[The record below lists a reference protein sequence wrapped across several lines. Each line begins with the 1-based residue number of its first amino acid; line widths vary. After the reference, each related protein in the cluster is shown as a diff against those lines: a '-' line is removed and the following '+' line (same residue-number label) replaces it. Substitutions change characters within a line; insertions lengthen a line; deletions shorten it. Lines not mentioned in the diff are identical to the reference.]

1 MKSEEF
7 IREVD
12 EDLRR
17 DQLKKLWLRYGSLLV
32 GLAVLLVAGT
42 AGKVAWDH
50 WRQQERAAEA
60 LRFVTAEDALT
71 AARDA
76 EAADQFAA
84 LAANGK
90 TGFAA
95 LARLKEAEA
104 KLALKDQPA
113 AVAAL
118 DGLGTAKSDGPILSE
133 LGVLLSAERQLATAD
148 PGELTRALEPLAT
161 ADAPWRNQA
170 RELLALVAIQTGDLD
185 KARQIL
191 GELSKEVGV
200 PPSQQRRA
208 EELLQAIGG
217 SAPQANS

>member
-17 DQLKKLWLRYGSLLV
+17 DQMKKLWLRYGSALV
-32 GLAVLLVAGT
+32 GLAVLVVAGT

-60 LRFVTAEDALT
+60 LQFAAAEDALS

-84 LAANGK
+84 LAADGK
-90 TGFAA
+90 TGFVA
-95 LARLKEAEA
+95 LSRLKEAEA
-104 KLALKDQPA
+104 KLALKDQPGA
-113 AVAAL
+113 IAAL
-118 DGLGTAKSDGPILSE
+118 VDLSAITNDGPILRD
-133 LGVLLSAERQLATAD
+133 LGVLLAAERQLDSAD
-148 PGELTRALEPLAT
+148 PAELTRTLEPLAT

-170 RELLALVAIQTGDLD
+170 RELLALVAIRAGDLD

-191 GELSKEVGV
+191 VELSKEVGV

-208 EELLQAIGG
+208 DELLQAIGG
-217 SAPQANS
+217 PTAQASS

>member
-17 DQLKKLWLRYGSLLV
+17 DQMKKLWLRYGSVLIA
-32 GLAVLLVAGT
+32 LAVLAVAGT

-60 LRFVTAEDALT
+60 LRFVAADDALE
-71 AARDA
+71 AARDK

-84 LAANGK
+84 LAAEGK
-90 TGFAA
+90 TGFVA

-104 KLALKDQPA
+104 KLALKDQPGA
-113 AVAAL
+113 ITAL
-118 DGLGTAKSDGPILSE
+118 DDLSATANDGPILRE
-133 LGVLLSAERQLATAD
+133 LGVLLAAERQLETAD
-148 PGELTRALEPLAT
+148 PAELTRALEPLASG
-161 ADAPWRNQA
+161 DAPWRNQA
-170 RELLALVAIQTGDLD
+170 RELLALLAIRTGDLA

-191 GELSKEVGV
+191 EELSKEVGV

-208 EELLQAIGG
+208 DELLQAIGG
-217 SAPQANS
+217 PATQASS